1 MEALYGFTE
10 PLTFQRASHIHLP
23 HIFNR
28 HPCLWAINWCTTALF
43 AFTPHN
49 PSPHTTYRGTG
60 RHPSL
65 LIFPWR
71 RMEKLNLCAH
81 TLAFIQNILIVGIK
95 IPLSKIHKTFKVFEK
110 MTLGIKMQMEK
121 NWLVL
126 LLVLGQMKR

>member
-1 MEALYGFTE
+1 MDSRNLSLFSGHRTFISLISLTGIHVCGRSTGA
-10 PLTFQRASHIHLP
+10 PL
-23 HIFNR
+23 
-28 HPCLWAINWCTTALF
+28 LF
-43 AFTPHN
+43 LLSPP
-49 PSPHTTYRGTG
+49 PSPPSTLPHTTYRGTG

-81 TLAFIQNILIVGIK
+81 TRAFIQNILMVGIK
-95 IPLSKIHKTFKVFEK
+95 IPLSQIHKTFKVFEK
-110 MTLGIKMQMEK
+110 MTLGVKMQVEK

>member
-1 MEALYGFTE
+1 MAAQGCARR
-10 PLTFQRASHIHLP
+10 RAVWH
-23 HIFNR
+23 
-28 HPCLWAINWCTTALF
+28 A
-43 AFTPHN
+43 

-81 TLAFIQNILIVGIK
+81 TRAFSQNILMVGIK
-95 IPLSKIHKTFKVFEK
+95 IPLSQIHKTFKVFEK

-121 NWLVL
+121 NWLIL
-126 LLVLGQMKR
+126 LFVLGQMKR